1 MLQEYTVNN
10 NFSGPFAFRLTAGR
24 GLYHPRCVLSHRL
37 RQVSPVLAPHV
48 EHLWVARG
56 YLPGR
61 WRNMILP
68 DGAMELIV
76 NLGDPQKLCG
86 RNNLIKDTV
95 FRHSWIS
102 GERTSPIVI
111 DEIGYVHLIGVRLR
125 AGGAW
130 PFLGIP
136 LREFTDQV
144 LELETIFGREME
156 DLRDQL
162 GEASD
167 DDSRFDLLEAWL
179 VRRARS
185 RTHPTRSVSYA
196 LRMIQNGLDAVPIGK
211 IADTIGIS
219 HKHLLREFDRCVGLT
234 PKLFARLCAFQ
245 RVIRSVGQKA
255 EVDWAGTAATCGY
268 HDQAHLIHEFRA
280 FSGLKPSN
288 YLTKRG
294 PFLNYLE
301 IE

>member
-1 MLQEYTVNN
+1 MH
-10 NFSGPFAFRLTAGR
+10 
-24 GLYHPRCVLSHRL
+24 HPRSVLSHRL
-37 RQVSPVLAPHV
+37 RPVSPVLAPHV
-48 EHLWVARG
+48 EHLWMVRG
-56 YLPGR
+56 YLPVR

-68 DGAMELIV
+68 DGAMELIF
-76 NLGDPQKLCG
+76 NLADPQKLCA
-86 RNNLIKDTV
+86 RNNLTKHTV

-102 GERTSPIVI
+102 GERLSPIVI

-144 LELETIFGREME
+144 LELETIFGREIE

-162 GEASD
+162 SEAPD

-179 VRRARS
+179 VRRART
-185 RTHPTRSVSYA
+185 RTHPTRSVRYA
-196 LRMIQNGLDAVPIGK
+196 LGVIQSGLDAARIGK

-234 PKLFARLCAFQ
+234 PKVFARLCAFQ
-245 RVIRSVGQKA
+245 RVIRFVGQKA
-255 EVDWAGTAATCGY
+255 EVDWASTAATCGY

-280 FSGLKPSN
+280 FSGLTPAN

>member
-1 MLQEYTVNN
+1 M
-10 NFSGPFAFRLTAGR
+10 
-24 GLYHPRCVLSHRL
+24 
-37 RQVSPVLAPHV
+37 
-48 EHLWVARG
+48 ARG

-61 WRNMILP
+61 WCNMILP

-76 NLGDPQKLCG
+76 NLGDAQKLCQ
-86 RNNLIKDTV
+86 RNDLAKHTV

-102 GERTSPIVI
+102 GERSAPIVI
-111 DEIGYVHLIGVRLR
+111 DEIGHVHLVGVRLR

-144 LELETIFGREME
+144 VELEMIFGREID
-156 DLRDQL
+156 DLRDRL
-162 GEASD
+162 GEAPD
-167 DDSRFDLLEAWL
+167 EDSQFDLLESWL
-179 VRRARS
+179 VQRARS
-185 RTHPTRSVSYA
+185 RTPATPSVGHA
-196 LRMIQNGLDAVPIGK
+196 LRMIHSGLDTVRIGK

-234 PKLFARLCAFQ
+234 PKLFARLCSFQ

-255 EVDWAGTAATCGY
+255 EVDWADTAATCGY

-280 FSGLKPSN
+280 FSGLTPAS

-301 IE
+301 VE

>member
-1 MLQEYTVNN
+1 M
-10 NFSGPFAFRLTAGR
+10 
-24 GLYHPRCVLSHRL
+24 YHPRSVLSHCL
-37 RQVSPVLAPHV
+37 RPVSPVLAPHV
-48 EHLWVARG
+48 EHLWMVRG
-56 YLPGR
+56 YLPAR

-76 NLGDPQKLCG
+76 NLGDPQKLCA
-86 RNNLIKDTV
+86 RNDLTKQTV

-102 GERTSPIVI
+102 GERLSPIVI
-111 DEIGYVHLIGVRLR
+111 DEIGYVDLIGVRLR

-136 LREFTDQV
+136 LSEFTDQV
-144 LELETIFGREME
+144 VELETIFGREIE
-156 DLRDQL
+156 HLRDQL
-162 GEASD
+162 SEAPD
-167 DDSRFDLLEAWL
+167 DKSRFDLLESWL

-185 RTHPTRSVSYA
+185 RTRPTRSVSHA
-196 LRMIQNGLDAVPIGK
+196 LRVIESGLDAARIGK

-234 PKLFARLCAFQ
+234 PKVFARLCAFQ
-245 RVIRSVGQKA
+245 RVIRFVGQKA
-255 EVDWAGTAATCGY
+255 EVDWASTAAACGY

-280 FSGLKPSN
+280 FSGLTPAN

>member
-1 MLQEYTVNN
+1 M
-10 NFSGPFAFRLTAGR
+10 
-24 GLYHPRCVLSHRL
+24 
-37 RQVSPVLAPHV
+37 
-48 EHLWVARG
+48 ARG
-56 YLPGR
+56 YLPAR

-76 NLGDPQKLCG
+76 NLGDPQRLCA
-86 RNNLIKDTV
+86 RNNPAKHTI

-102 GERTSPIVI
+102 GERTAPIVI
-111 DEIGYVHLIGVRLR
+111 DEISYVHLVGVRLR

-130 PFLGIP
+130 PFLEIP

-144 LELETIFGREME
+144 VALETIFGCEVN

-162 GEASD
+162 GEAPD
-167 DDSRFDLLEAWL
+167 DDSRFDLLESWL
-179 VRRARS
+179 IQRARS
-185 RTHPTRSVSYA
+185 RTQRTPSVSYA
-196 LRMIQNGLDAVPIGK
+196 LQMIHGGLDAVRIGK
-211 IADTIGIS
+211 IAGTIGIS

-255 EVDWAGTAATCGY
+255 EVDWADTAAACGY

-280 FSGLKPSN
+280 FSGLTPAH

-301 IE
+301 VE

>member
-1 MLQEYTVNN
+1 V
-10 NFSGPFAFRLTAGR
+10 LT
-24 GLYHPRCVLSHRL
+24 HRI
-37 RQVSPVLAPHV
+37 RPVSPGLAPHV
-48 EHLWVARG
+48 EHLWMVRGHLPAR
-56 YLPGR
+56 R
-61 WRNMILP
+61 RNMILP

-76 NLGDPQKLCG
+76 NLGDPQKLCAQDNIE
-86 RNNLIKDTV
+86 RHSI

-102 GERTSPIVI
+102 GERIAPIVI
-111 DEIGYVHLIGVRLR
+111 DEIGYVHLVGVRLR

-136 LREFTDQV
+136 LREFTDRV
-144 LELETIFGREME
+144 VELDAILGGEID
-156 DLRDQL
+156 DLRDRL
-162 GEASD
+162 GEAAD
-167 DDSRFDLLEAWL
+167 DDARFDLLESWL
-179 VRRARS
+179 RQRARV
-185 RTHPTRSVSYA
+185 RTQPTRSVSHA
-196 LRMIQNGLDAVPIGK
+196 LRMINNGLDAARIGK

-234 PKLFARLCAFQ
+234 PKLFARLFALQ

-255 EVDWAGTAATCGY
+255 EVDWAGTAAMCGY

-280 FSGLKPSN
+280 FSGLTPAQ

-301 IE
+301 VG

>member
-1 MLQEYTVNN
+1 
-10 NFSGPFAFRLTAGR
+10 
-24 GLYHPRCVLSHRL
+24 VLSHRI
-37 RQVSPVLAPHV
+37 RPVSSTLAPLV
-48 EHLWVARG
+48 EHLWMARG
-56 YLPGR
+56 YLPVR

-68 DGAMELIV
+68 DGAMELII
-76 NLGDPQKLCG
+76 NLGDPQRLCAHESPAKHT
-86 RNNLIKDTV
+86 I

-102 GERTSPIVI
+102 GERTEPIVI
-111 DEIGYVHLIGVRLR
+111 DETGYVHLIGVRLR

-144 LELETIFGREME
+144 VELETIFGDEIN
-156 DLRDQL
+156 DLRDRL
-162 GEASD
+162 GEAAD
-167 DDSRFDLLEAWL
+167 DDVRFALLESWL
-179 VRRARS
+179 VQRARS
-185 RTHPTRSVSYA
+185 RPRPTRSVSYA
-196 LRMIQNGLDAVPIGK
+196 LAMIRDGPDAVRIGK

-255 EVDWAGTAATCGY
+255 EVDWARTAARCGY
-268 HDQAHLIHEFRA
+268 HDQAHLIHEFRG
-280 FSGLKPSN
+280 FSGLTPTH

-301 IE
+301 V